1 MDHATNKTRYVWY
14 ALLFMIIWVSTFN
27 AAYVNGDDVV
37 YMSGLQTRQILLFQ
51 LHKAW
56 IPNRVL
62 SSYSLTL
69 STAIFDFF
77 YYPAKYAFNIDFYVA
92 YKIFAATLFALFL
105 LWVYSYIVKNVNFP
119 EKIGPNTAY
128 DHVQQLF
135 VAILVLSTFPW
146 KNQVHLICYQFSAFL
161 SFVLLN
167 ELKKIFINL
176 YKNPSDDSPIENS
189 AKWRNHLILILLS
202 YVCAFSLE
210 TNTMIIWF
218 VIVVSWGVI
227 LIGGIWL
234 KDKGC
239 QRISMGQSR
248 GSVFFANLSLVAVMF
263 CSLAVLI
270 TIFFSERATVID
282 KDVQWMD
289 ILREIFSDN
298 MHLWLFLAG
307 MLMIIVLVC
316 IEVKICYQRW
326 INSNSELAARLKSK
340 TYSGLDVK
348 MCFIFTAIVCF
359 SSFTAV
365 LLVSMISGNNYFSH
379 IYYPWGG
386 LLLIGKLAC
395 IYLIAFLLLRIRSAS
410 LIFLG
415 LVVLVVVIASSKYGL
430 AFLSTSQAKYQQ
442 SRLVEAAYRE
452 AITSRSN
459 LIETGLGLDQIPMQL
474 RPLPTE
480 NSPEGFKK
488 DYKNMFLKYYDVAE
502 IPLFR

>member
-1 MDHATNKTRYVWY
+1 MDHATNKSRYVWY
-14 ALLFMIIWVSTFN
+14 ALLFMIVWVSTFN
-27 AAYVNGDDVV
+27 SAYVNGDDVG
-37 YMSGLQTRQILLFQ
+37 YMSGLQTKKILLFQ

-77 YYPAKYAFNIDFYVA
+77 YYPAKYAFKADFYVA

-105 LWVYSYIVKNVNFP
+105 LWVYSYIVKNVNCP

-128 DHVQQLF
+128 DHAQQLF

-146 KNQVHLICYQFSAFL
+146 KNLVHLICYQFSAFL

-176 YKNPSDDSPIENS
+176 YKNPHDDSPIENS
-189 AKWRNHLILILLS
+189 ATWRSHSILILLS

-210 TNTMIIWF
+210 TNPMIIWF

-227 LIGGIWL
+227 LIRGLWL
-234 KDKGC
+234 KDQGC
-239 QRISMGQSR
+239 QRVSMGQSR
-248 GSVFFANLSLVAVMF
+248 DSIFFAYLSLVAVMF
-263 CSLAVLI
+263 CSLAMLI
-270 TIFFSERATVID
+270 TIFFSERVTVINRA
-282 KDVQWMD
+282 VQWID
-289 ILREIFSDN
+289 ILREIFSKN
-298 MHLWLFLAG
+298 MYLWLFLSGVA
-307 MLMIIVLVC
+307 MIIVLLF
-316 IEVKICYQRW
+316 IGEIIFNKRW
-326 INSNSELAARLKSK
+326 VNSELATRLKSK
-340 TYSGLDVK
+340 TYFGLDVK

-365 LLVSMISGNNYFSH
+365 LLVSMISGNNNFSH
-379 IYYPWGG
+379 SFYPWGG

-395 IYLIAFLLLRIRSAS
+395 IYLIAFLLLRIRTAS
-410 LIFLG
+410 LMFLS
-415 LVVLVVVIASSKYGL
+415 LVVVVMVIASSKYGL
-430 AFLSTSQAKYQQ
+430 AFLSTSQANYQQ

-459 LIETGLGLDQIPMQL
+459 LVETDLGLDQIPMQL

-488 DYKNMFLKYYDVAE
+488 AYKNMFLKYYDVAE